1 MKKIYSSSEFE
12 FFLPEYSKLELDFV
26 GSVAAGFPSPA
37 EGLTENRIDINKL
50 LVKHP
55 DATFYARAKGS
66 SMNKDFQEG
75 DILIIDR
82 SEEWSDNK
90 IALCFVDGEYTTKRI
105 RIKDGK
111 CFLIPS
117 NDGFPIL
124 EMSSEVMIWGIVTYS
139 VRKH

>member
-1 MKKIYSSSEFE
+1 MKKIYSSPEFD
-12 FFLPEYSKLELDFV
+12 FFLPEYSSLELDFV

-37 EGLTENRIDINKL
+37 EGLEENRIDMNKL
-50 LVKHP
+50 LIKHP
-55 DATFYARAKGS
+55 DATFYARAKGE

-117 NDGFPIL
+117 NDGFPVL
-124 EMSSEVMIWGIVTYS
+124 EMSSEVIIWGIVTYS

>member
-1 MKKIYSSSEFE
+1 MKKIYSSPEFD
-12 FFLPEYSKLELDFV
+12 FFLPEYSSLELDFV

-37 EGLTENRIDINKL
+37 EGLTENRIDMNKL
-50 LVKHP
+50 LIKHP
-55 DATFYARAKGS
+55 DATFYARAKGA

-111 CFLIPS
+111 CLLIPS
-117 NDGFPIL
+117 NDGFPVL
-124 EMSSEVMIWGIVTYS
+124 EMNSEVIIWGIVTYS